1 MTGFLLSDLLL
12 YLYIV
17 ALPGY
22 VLTDHYLGGTDRIE
36 KIVIGLTLGIFLVP
50 LLGFGLA
57 MLFNTNINPLL
68 LFSLATVLWAG
79 PMIFHRWQAKR
90 A

>member
-1 MTGFLLSDLLL
+1 MTGFIVTDLLL

-22 VLTDHYLGGTDRIE
+22 VLTDLYLGGSDPLE
-36 KIVIGLTLGIFLVP
+36 KAIVGLTLGIFLVP
-50 LLGFGLA
+50 VLSFGAAILLS
-57 MLFNTNINPLL
+57 TNVNASL
-68 LFSLATVLWAG
+68 LFSLATLLWIG
-79 PMIFHRWQAKR
+79 PLSFRRWQAKR